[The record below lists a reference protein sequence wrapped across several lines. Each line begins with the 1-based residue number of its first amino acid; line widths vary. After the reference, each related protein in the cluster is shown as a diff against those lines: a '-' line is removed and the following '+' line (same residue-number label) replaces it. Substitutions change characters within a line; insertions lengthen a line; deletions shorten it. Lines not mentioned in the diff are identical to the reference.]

1 MMILYSLYIIFHLE
15 LHITKRKVNGKKISE
30 NFRKFIKKITTSIT
44 VSKYHLQFTL
54 FSVLLRL
61 TSCNN

>member
-30 NFRKFIKKITTSIT
+30 NFRKII
-44 VSKYHLQFTL
+44 
-54 FSVLLRL
+54 
-61 TSCNN
+61 